1 MTRRIRN
8 LSLGFTAYGLFLL
21 SVTTLISVTF
31 AIISAFIGDLWW
43 YFLGLAFVVQ
53 VIGVLASAP
62 SAIAAYGLHKRTNW
76 ARSAAMLAAIFML
89 ADVPIGMTLGVYTLL
104 NVSSGDMAKA
114 LDNPVN

>member
-43 YFLGLAFVVQ
+43 YYLGLACVVQ
-53 VIGVLASAP
+53 IIGVFASAP
-62 SAIAAYGLHKRTNW
+62 PAVAARPPG
-76 ARSAAMLAAIFML
+76 
-89 ADVPIGMTLGVYTLL
+89 
-104 NVSSGDMAKA
+104 
-114 LDNPVN
+114 